1 MGGETAMRLTL
12 PEKIFQVLLIIGLTL
27 MCVTMLYPFLHQ
39 MSLSLSADA
48 PRLGVSLIP
57 KSFSTDA
64 YNELFKTKEIWTALG
79 NSVFRTVVGT
89 FLMVGVM
96 SAAAYALSK
105 KGLPHRKFYTMA
117 IIVTMFFSGG
127 LLPTYLLVRSLE
139 LVDTRWALIF
149 PALVNT
155 FWLII
160 IRNFFMELSE
170 EIEESARIDGA
181 NDIRIFV
188 GIVLPVSMPIIA
200 TMILFCA
207 VFHWNAW
214 FDALLYTSDTRQIV
228 LQIFLR
234 RLIINQDDSMISSA
248 LMSMNAPPKESLKAA
263 VLVFTTL
270 PIVMVYPFL
279 QKHFTK
285 GILVGSVKG

>member
-1 MGGETAMRLTL
+1 MKMTQ
-12 PEKIFQVLLIIGLTL
+12 PEKAFQVFLVLGLSL
-27 MCVTMLYPFLHQ
+27 MCITMLYPFLHQ
-39 MSLSLSADA
+39 VTLSLSADA

-57 KSFSTDA
+57 KNFSTSS
-64 YNELFKTKEIWTALG
+64 YEELFKTKEIWTALG

-89 FLMVGVM
+89 IMMVSIM

-105 KGLPHRKFYTMA
+105 KGLPHRKFYTMF

-127 LLPTYLLVRSLE
+127 LLPTYLLIQNLGLLDS
-139 LVDTRWALIF
+139 RWALIF
-149 PALVNT
+149 PCLINT

-188 GIVLPVSMPIIA
+188 GIVLPVSLPIIA
-200 TMILFCA
+200 TMTLFCA
-207 VFHWNAW
+207 VYHWNAW
-214 FDALLYTSDTRQIV
+214 FDALLYTQGQKQIV
-228 LQIFLR
+228 LQIYLR
-234 RLIINQDDSMISSA
+234 RLIVTQDDSMITSA
-248 LMSMNAPPKESLKAA
+248 LMSTAAPPKESLKAA
-263 VLVFTTL
+263 VLVFTTM
-270 PIVMVYPFL
+270 PILMVYPFL
-279 QKHFTK
+279 QKYFTK